1 MERWMTTNR
10 VNEYTVRIKGQPAD
24 EDDLE
29 IDMGRLQLDQAWWQV
44 PLPAC
49 PDCGGDIAWDETEY
63 VAGTRKCL
71 GSPVDQYEDQPTY
84 AEDGGCGSIFSVR
97 TDAGHVTLR
106 RERFY

>member
-1 MERWMTTNR
+1 MATRRMSG
-10 VNEYTVRIKGQPAD
+10 YTVRIKGQPGD

-29 IDMGRLQLDQAWWQV
+29 IDMGRLQVDQAWWEL
-44 PLPAC
+44 PLPPC

-71 GSPVDQYEDQPTY
+71 GSPIDQYDDDRTY
-84 AEDGGCGSIFSVR
+84 SEDGGCGSIFTVR
-97 TDAGHVTLR
+97 TADKRVTLR